1 MIAILITTNTYI
13 QNNFCIFVKNNNM
26 KPLRK
31 LIDIDPTT
39 LRGLKYLASESHML
53 LKPYIE
59 KRLIDI
65 VKEEMGNKNK
75 KNI

>member
-1 MIAILITTNTYI
+1 MKNTYI
-13 QNNFCIFVKNNNM
+13 LNNLYIFVKINDM
-26 KPLRK
+26 KNLKK

-65 VKEEMGNKNK
+65 VKEEMGAKNQ
-75 KNI
+75 KNQIK

>member
-1 MIAILITTNTYI
+1 
-13 QNNFCIFVKNNNM
+13 M
-26 KPLRK
+26 KPLKK

-65 VKEEMGNKNK
+65 VKEEMGK
-75 KNI
+75 KNQKIK

>member
-1 MIAILITTNTYI
+1 
-13 QNNFCIFVKNNNM
+13 M

-31 LIDIDPTT
+31 LIDIDQTT
-39 LRGLKYLASESHML
+39 LRGLKFLASEEHML

-65 VKEEMGNKNK
+65 VKKEMGDKNQK
-75 KNI
+75 TNGVWAK